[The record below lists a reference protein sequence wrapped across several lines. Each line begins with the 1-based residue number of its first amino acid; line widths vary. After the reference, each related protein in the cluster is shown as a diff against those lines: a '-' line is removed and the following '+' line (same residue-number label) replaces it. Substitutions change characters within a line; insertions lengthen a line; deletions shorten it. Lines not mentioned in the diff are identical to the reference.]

1 MTDQQYSSVPNYQI
15 PMSTPPEY
23 SSSVPVNSPLSR
35 VEYKTPCNCIVGT
48 IVVIFFIVGFGL
60 FGFMLVLAITGGSIP
75 IFVVFFPL
83 IFGIVSIILGSCFSM
98 NYIIEIDNSVGT
110 IIIKS
115 KKMCFCLNKSNII
128 NINEVRQVV
137 VKIDPTTNYEING
150 VHYNA
155 FEVIFQLVNGQ
166 EVKGC
171 SGVIDKNGEG
181 RRAAGIIRS
190 GIPQNIPF
198 SGDLVY

>member
-15 PMSTPPEY
+15 PMNTPPEY
-23 SSSVPVNSPLSR
+23 SSVPVNSPLSR
-35 VEYKTPCNCIVGT
+35 VEYKTPCNCVVGT
-48 IVVIFFIVGFGL
+48 IVVAFFIVGFGL
-60 FGFMLVLAITGGSIP
+60 FGFMLVLATSGGSIP
-75 IFVVFFPL
+75 FYVAGFPL
-83 IFGIVSIILGSCFSM
+83 LFGIVSIILGSCISM

-110 IIIKS
+110 ILIRN
-115 KKMCFCLNKSNII
+115 KKIFFCFNKSNVI

-166 EVKGC
+166 DVKGC

-181 RRAAGIIRS
+181 RRAASIIRS
-190 GIPQNIPF
+190 GIPRNIPF
-198 SGDLVY
+198 AGDLVY

>member
-15 PMSTPPEY
+15 PMNTPPEY
-23 SSSVPVNSPLSR
+23 SSVPVNSPLSR

-60 FGFMLVLAITGGSIP
+60 FTLLLVMAISGASIP
-75 IFVVFFPL
+75 FFVVGFPL
-83 IFGIVSIILGSCFSM
+83 IFGIVSIILGSCSSLNF
-98 NYIIEIDNSVGT
+98 IIEIDNSVGT
-110 IIIKS
+110 IFIRS
-115 KKMCFCLNKSNII
+115 KKIFFCCNKSNII

-166 EVKGC
+166 DVKGC

-181 RRAAGIIRS
+181 RRAASIIRS
-190 GIPQNIPF
+190 GIPRNIPF
-198 SGDLVY
+198 AGDLVY